1 MPKSEQKTLFDK
13 SINPIGDLAEE
24 AREIEERRE
33 NLQVESQKESKMTL
47 EERHDT
53 LKHYVDQCNKK
64 IQVTRVLET
73 WGQQKRNMTKA
84 IRDSTKEIGRL
95 ERKFPNY
102 PKEYDEYMRKEKEK
116 IGLSPDTPLDRPSIQ
131 RAIPKAT
138 ENEIIRKDK
147 ERKEE

>member
-1 MPKSEQKTLFDK
+1 
-13 SINPIGDLAEE
+13 
-24 AREIEERRE
+24 
-33 NLQVESQKESKMTL
+33 
-47 EERHDT
+47 
-53 LKHYVDQCNKK
+53 
-64 IQVTRVLET
+64 
-73 WGQQKRNMTKA
+73 MTKA